1 LEVLVTAQDGALTV
15 RWEGETLVLTL
26 DRPERRNASTV
37 ALVSALA
44 DAVGAAAAEGART
57 VLLTGAPPVF
67 CAGGD
72 LTDLSAVAERGA
84 LAVSETIYGQ
94 FHRLV
99 RTMGEVPVPVVAA
112 VNGAA
117 LGAGLDLAAV
127 CDLRIASA
135 DATFASSWIGVGL
148 VPGMGGATWL
158 TRLLGGA
165 RAAELV
171 LTGRRIDAVTA
182 ERWNLVNEVV
192 EADALLDRGLGL
204 CADLAALPPV
214 ALARSKAALR
224 RTLAGGMEGEL
235 AALGAVQGSLLT
247 GPEFAERAA
256 RFRR

>member
-1 LEVLVTAQDGALTV
+1 VTDAQDPNGLATQHEGAVSILTIDRPARRNALTV
-15 RWEGETLVLTL
+15 GLV
-26 DRPERRNASTV
+26 A
-37 ALVSALA
+37 ALA
-44 DAVGAAAAEGART
+44 DAVAAAPGEGTR
-57 VLLTGAPPVF
+57 VVVVTGSPPTF

-99 RTMGEVPVPVVAA
+99 RTISGVGIPVIAA
-112 VNGAA
+112 VNGPA

-127 CDLRIASA
+127 CDLRLASE
-135 DATFASSWIGVGL
+135 DASFASSWIAMGL
-148 VPGMGGATWL
+148 VPGMGGALWL

-165 RAAELV
+165 GAAELV
-171 LTGRRIDAVTA
+171 LTGRRIDAATA

-192 EADALLDRGLGL
+192 PADRLHQRALEIAAELS
-204 CADLAALPPV
+204 ALPAT

-224 RTLAGGMEGEL
+224 RGLSEGAEAEL
-235 AALGAVQGSLLT
+235 AALGAIQGGLLT
-247 GPEFAERAA
+247 GREFADRAA

>member
-1 LEVLVTAQDGALTV
+1 MTHERDGLST
-15 RWEGETLVLTL
+15 RREGDTLVLTL
-26 DRPERRNASTV
+26 DRPDRRNALTV

-44 DAVGAAAAEGART
+44 DAVAAAPAAGART

-72 LTDLSAVAERGA
+72 LTDLSAVADRGA

-99 RTMGEVPVPVVAA
+99 RTLGEVPVPVVAA

-127 CDLRIASA
+127 CDLRVASSEA
-135 DATFASSWIGVGL
+135 VFASSWIGVGL

-171 LTGRRIDAVTA
+171 LTGKRIDAATA
-182 ERWNLVNEVV
+182 ERWNLVHEVV
-192 EADALLDRGLGL
+192 EPDAVLDRALKL

-224 RTLAGGMEGEL
+224 RTLTEGADAEL

-247 GPEFAERAA
+247 GPEFAECAA

>member
-1 LEVLVTAQDGALTV
+1 MTTTELAVSREGDVAVLSLN
-15 RWEGETLVLTL
+15 
-26 DRPERRNASTV
+26 RPERRNALTV
-37 ALVSALA
+37 SLVAALA
-44 DAVGAAAAEGART
+44 DAVAAAPDTGAR
-57 VLLTGAPPVF
+57 VVVLTGSPPVF

-72 LTDLSAVAERGA
+72 LTDLAAVADRGA

-99 RTMGEVPVPVVAA
+99 RTIGEVAVPVIAA
-112 VNGAA
+112 VNGPA

-127 CDLRIASA
+127 CDLRVASEEA
-135 DATFASSWIGVGL
+135 VFASSWIGVGL
-148 VPGMGGATWL
+148 VPGMGGALWL

-171 LTGRRIDAVTA
+171 LTGRRIDATTA
-182 ERWNLVNEVV
+182 ERWNLVHEVV
-192 EADALLDRGLGL
+192 PADRV
-204 CADLAALPPV
+204 LARACEWANELVALPPI

-224 RTLAGGMEGEL
+224 RGLADGAEGEL
-235 AALGAVQGSLLT
+235 AALGAVQGGLLT